1 MSLPSSQAEEEHP
14 SSRPMSPAA
23 ATREDP
29 ISRINELGSEYEQS
43 TQGTPDP
50 SLPVPKASDR
60 TQLEAKQVRLL
71 DMPPITLDDTMRIL
85 RAISMDNGNMSKR
98 SN

>member
-23 ATREDP
+23 ATRE
-29 ISRINELGSEYEQS
+29 
-43 TQGTPDP
+43 
-50 SLPVPKASDR
+50 VPKASDR